1 MAKMENLWQLFRWKR
16 GWQARFSSYVCGEF
30 CNQNMAR
37 DKFHDNVR
45 IALEKDGWKITAEQL
60 RISLGKASI
69 EIDMMADNMMA
80 AERGGEKIAVE
91 VKSFLE
97 KSIIH
102 TFHEAMGQYLDY
114 RSALE
119 VVDAERVV
127 FLAVPTHI
135 YHHDVFQDWFIQR
148 RLREE
153 NAKLIIFDSVKN
165 AIETWIK

>member
-1 MAKMENLWQLFRWKR
+1 
-16 GWQARFSSYVCGEF
+16 
-30 CNQNMAR
+30 MAR
-37 DKFHDNVR
+37 DKFHNNVR

-60 RISLGKASI
+60 RISLGRVFV
-69 EIDMMADNMMA
+69 EMDLMAENVMV
-80 AERGGEKIAVE
+80 AERAGEKIAVE

-119 VVDAERVV
+119 VVDPERTV
-127 FLAVPTHI
+127 FLAVPTFIFNHEI
-135 YHHDVFQDWFIQR
+135 FQDWFIQK

-153 NAKLIIFDSVKN
+153 NAKLIIFDSAN
-165 AIETWIK
+165 NSIEKWIK